1 MDDRGELPAEA
12 RRAALAALVAER
24 GYVRVSEV
32 RDHFGVSEVTVRSDL
47 RALDE
52 AGLVRR
58 VHGGAMPVP
67 GTEREA
73 PVETAAERDAELK
86 RAIGRRAAALVAN
99 GSSVLLDVGSTT
111 LAVARALVAR
121 RDLTELTVIT
131 NGLSIALALEAAIP
145 RFTVIVTGG
154 TLRPLQHSLVAPLAA
169 NTLPELHADLAILGG
184 NGIAKD
190 GAVTNL
196 NLPEAEI
203 KRAMVTAATRRVLV
217 ADASKW
223 GQRHLGRIGALADF
237 DTLVTAGDPAAVEAL
252 RAVAAVAGTRVEVPD
267 VLG

>member
-1 MDDRGELPAEA
+1 M
-12 RRAALAALVAER
+12 
-24 GYVRVSEV
+24 
-32 RDHFGVSEVTVRSDL
+32 
-47 RALDE
+47 
-52 AGLVRR
+52 
-58 VHGGAMPVP
+58 
-67 GTEREA
+67 
-73 PVETAAERDAELK
+73 
-86 RAIGRRAAALVAN
+86 
-99 GSSVLLDVGSTT
+99 
-111 LAVARALVAR
+111 
-121 RDLTELTVIT
+121 IT

-223 GQRHLGRIGALADF
+223 GQRHLGRRPGRRADDHRTGQARGCARGAGCRRGCRDAALA
-237 DTLVTAGDPAAVEAL
+237 
-252 RAVAAVAGTRVEVPD
+252 R
-267 VLG
+267 